1 MTKSRK
7 VVSLA
12 EARAD
17 RDLPLLTAQGG
28 DPYRAARRR
37 IIDFLLEYSLIDSLF
52 GFEAHGKPYPFVS
65 KSELMPG
72 DAEPSKE
79 HIYQNAAFIILL
91 DGGLPRELKKHFRLR
106 NSNRVTWRNIQ
117 RLAPNADISKY
128 RAAHC
133 RMDSPGAMGLLRQ
146 LISLDYALLV
156 AGGEPRPPAGE
167 GDESRESPSTI
178 SHMHVKVERLTDNAI
193 KDIGKTL
200 GYIDKRL
207 FERGEDY
214 VDALEAKFFEYYG
227 FSAHASGRKSAAAMA
242 AQLLGKHDTDFSVL
256 VANQDDRR
264 LTILDSGDHVT
275 QYFLI
280 RLEKEDIGRLEADA
294 AGSGVADLSPYAVHT
309 CAGGQPIM
317 IYKVR
322 FRRASAARH
331 EKRKPRDRLLKNPWL
346 EVEDGIIVAPPRLR
360 LSSGLVDV
368 PFIWVPES

>member
-1 MTKSRK
+1 MAKSQK

-12 EARAD
+12 KARAD
-17 RDLPLLTAQGG
+17 RDLPLFTAKGD
-28 DPYRAARRR
+28 DPYLAARKR
-37 IIDFLLEYSLIDSLF
+37 IIDFLLEYSLIDSF
-52 GFEAHGKPYPFVS
+52 FSFEAHDKPYPFVS
-65 KSELMPG
+65 RSALLPG

-91 DGGLPRELKKHFRLR
+91 DGGLPHALNKHFRLR

-128 RAAHC
+128 KAAHC
-133 RMDSPGAMGLLRQ
+133 RMDSPGATGLLHQ

-156 AGGEPRPPAGE
+156 DRGEPQPSADE
-167 GDESRESPSTI
+167 GDGSRKSPCMI

-193 KDIGKTL
+193 KDLGKTL

-264 LTILDSGDHVT
+264 LTILDSSDHVT

-280 RLEKEDIGRLEADA
+280 RLEKEDIGRLEASA
-294 AGSGVADLSPYAVHT
+294 AESDVADVSPYAIHT
-309 CAGGQPIM
+309 CSGGRPIM
-317 IYKVR
+317 LYRVR
-322 FRRASAARH
+322 FRRAPAAHR
-331 EKRKPRDRLLKNPWL
+331 EKRKPKDRLLKNSWL
-346 EVEDGIIVAPPRLR
+346 EIEDGIIVAPPRLR
-360 LSSGLVDV
+360 QSSGLVNI
-368 PFIWVPES
+368 PFMWVSES